1 MADCKMC
8 EEELRP
14 SEAVLCKTCNQTM
27 REAIPSLEQSQVAV
41 RLIETLRKPT
51 AVEKKEAGSPP
62 KKPVAKKRTAKK

>member
-27 REAIPSLEQSQVAV
+27 REALPSLEQAQVAA
-41 RLIETLRKPT
+41 RLIETLQPT